1 MTEMDPDQSPA
12 LVSGRGRLTERAYN
26 HVRAGILAGRLPV
39 GSVLAENEIA
49 AELGHSRTPV
59 RQALGLL
66 MQDGLV
72 EVGSRRQLVVRGF
85 AGDHRR
91 EMLELRE
98 ALESIALT
106 HACEAMAIEDVDRL
120 RLLLFR
126 QRRAAAEQREDDF
139 IELDEE
145 FHLGIAA
152 GARLPIV
159 SRFLGQLRGFVRVM
173 RLGSVREPD
182 HLTAVVGEHEA
193 ILDAIEQRDA
203 DAAVAALMEHL
214 HTTEYVR
221 HAAPRPGS
229 AR

>member
-1 MTEMDPDQSPA
+1 MTEMDPVNTPA
-12 LVSGRGRLTERAYN
+12 VVSGRGRLTERAYN

-98 ALESIALT
+98 ALETIALQ
-106 HACEAMAIEDVDRL
+106 HACEVMAIEDVDRL

-126 QRRAAAEQREDDF
+126 QRRAAAEGREDDF
-139 IELDEE
+139 IDLDEE
-145 FHLGIAA
+145 FHIGIASA
-152 GARLPIV
+152 ARLPIV
-159 SRFLGQLRGFVRVM
+159 SRFLGQLRGFVRLM

-182 HLTAVVGEHEA
+182 HMTEVIDEHEA
-193 ILDAIEQRDA
+193 ILDAIERRDA
-203 DAAVAALMEHL
+203 DAAIAALTEHL

-221 HAAPRPGS
+221 HAAPRPGT